1 MAGVVMG
8 RVAVILTWMSLLVAG
23 WGRPTAYDARAAAGV
38 PQELASQRGP
48 SFVSAFDKT
57 PDRVWI
63 GPEYWANPLQDWR
76 VAGGA
81 LECAKAA
88 PNRSLIL
95 LTRELSAR
103 LEPFSSSIA
112 IAPWPAGSERAAS
125 AWIGFRIAARG
136 RFGDYRDD
144 AVYGKGIDAG
154 MRADGSLFIGDS
166 SNAGVGDAAT
176 IRQLCIALVE
186 EGGGWQLRLS
196 TIGPAERVRA
206 TTVLPIADPRD
217 LRGAIGVVC
226 EDVAC
231 RVNEWRV
238 EGPKVDARDEHAFG
252 PILFTQYT
260 VSGSILKLTAQMPP
274 IGARDVQEVRLAV
287 PGTAGR
293 PDGGTAAAW
302 REIARATIDPLAR
315 TATFRVANWD
325 DGRDQTYRVLYAVT
339 AAGGVVRDASF
350 DGTIRRDPR
359 AAAQTVVA
367 AFTGNNDLGFPHA
380 DVVRHVST
388 LKPDLLVFTGDQI
401 YEPVG
406 GFGVQ
411 RSPLDMAALD
421 YLRKWY
427 MFGWEY
433 RELLRDIPSVALP
446 DDHDVY
452 HGNVWG
458 AGGRDANDIVPALQR
473 EGVGVQTQKQDSGG
487 YTMPVDWVN
496 VVQRTQTSHLPDPV
510 DPAPTARGIGVY
522 FTELV
527 WGGVSYA
534 ILEDRKWKSAPAVV
548 LPDARIV
555 NGWARNPEWDSSKT
569 GDVKGAELLGARQMR
584 FLERWAN
591 DSRGDV
597 WMKAVVSQT
606 LFANV
611 ATLPKGSRA
620 DEITTK
626 LPIQPPGGYAE
637 GEAPVQD
644 HDSNGWP
651 QTPRLAA
658 LRLMRKAGAIHI
670 AGDQH
675 LGSTIQYGIDTFR
688 DGPFAIC
695 VPSVANFWPRRW
707 FPEEDG
713 ANRAPG
719 APRNTGDYLDGFGNK
734 MTVFAVSN
742 PYTLGIAPADINDRA
757 PGYGIITFDRIDHT
771 ITMANWPR
779 WVDPSAPGAKP
790 YPGWPITI
798 RQEKRDRVM
807 K

>member
-1 MAGVVMG
+1 MG
-8 RVAVILTWMSLLVAG
+8 RVAVMLTLMCVLLPG
-23 WGRPTAYDARAAAGV
+23 WGRPAVVEARPGNRPPQPPAGQ
-38 PQELASQRGP
+38 PGP
-48 SFVSAFDKT
+48 SFVSAFDRT
-57 PDRVWI
+57 PDRPWI

-76 VAGGA
+76 VTAGA
-81 LECAKAA
+81 LECIKAG
-88 PNRSLIL
+88 PNRSLVL
-95 LTRELSAR
+95 LTRELSGR
-103 LEPFSSSIA
+103 QEPFSASMTIV
-112 IAPWPAGSERAAS
+112 PGQAGAAKAAA
-125 AWIGFRIAARG
+125 AWLGFRIAARG

-154 MRADGSLFIGDS
+154 MRADGSLFIGDTS
-166 SNAGVGDAAT
+166 YAWVGDAAT
-176 IRQLCIALVE
+176 IRQLRIELIEA
-186 EGGGWQLRLS
+186 GGGWQLRLS
-196 TIGPAERVRA
+196 AIGPEQRERAR
-206 TTVLPIADPRD
+206 TVLDVADPRE
-217 LRGAIGVVC
+217 LRGAVGLVCSDATCRIIEWGVS
-226 EDVAC
+226 
-231 RVNEWRV
+231 
-238 EGPKVDARDEHAFG
+238 GPKIDAHDERTFG

-260 VSGSILKLTAQMPP
+260 LSRRVLKLTAQMAPVGP
-274 IGARDVQEVRLAV
+274 GASQEARLSVRT
-287 PGTAGR
+287 TAG
-293 PDGGTAAAW
+293 AW
-302 REIARATIDPLAR
+302 REIGRAQIDPLAR
-315 TATFRVANWD
+315 TATFRLAGWD
-325 DGRDQTYRVLYAVT
+325 DTSDHEYRVGYDSRDLKGQAVT
-339 AAGGVVRDASF
+339 ATF

-359 AAAQTVVA
+359 AAGQTVVA

-388 LKPDLLVFTGDQI
+388 LKPDLLIFTGDQI

-411 RSPLDMAALD
+411 RSPLDMATLD
-421 YLRKWY
+421 YLRKWFI
-427 MFGWEY
+427 FGWEY
-433 RELLRDIPSVALP
+433 RELLRNIPSVALP

-510 DPAPTARGIGVY
+510 DPAPVARGIGVY

-688 DGPFAIC
+688 DGPFALC
-695 VPSVANFWPRRW
+695 VPSVANYWPRRW

-719 APRNTGDYLDGFGNK
+719 APRNTGNYLDGFGNK
-734 MTVFAVSN
+734 ITVLAVSN
-742 PYTLGIAPADINDRA
+742 PHTLGIEPADINDRA
-757 PGYGIITFDRIDHT
+757 PGYGIVTFDRIEHT

-798 RQEKRDRVM
+798 RQQPRDGNV